1 MKKAKYNG
9 VKNFLQYYLNGSK
22 ILKFYRK
29 IAKSIPYWFDPI
41 AKIPDTLQVLFAG
54 QTTLV

>member
-1 MKKAKYNG
+1 MYNG
-9 VKNFLQYYLNGSK
+9 VKNFLHYYLNGIK

>member
-1 MKKAKYNG
+1 MGSKTSCS
-9 VKNFLQYYLNGSK
+9 LPINGSK